1 MGKNVLSYRCTVCSI
16 KMLKSQASKKTES
29 QRKWRA
35 KNPGAKKKY
44 NPQAARRYLE
54 RYHTDLKFQANEL
67 DRQREYY
74 ERNREKVLARIKANE
89 LDRQREYYERN
100 REKVLARIKA
110 RNSLK
115 LKHEKK

>member
-1 MGKNVLSYRCTVCSI
+1 MGNNVLSYRCTVFSI

-35 KNPGAKKKY
+35 RNPDAEKKY
-44 NPQAARRYLE
+44 NPQVARRYLE
-54 RYHTDLKFQANEL
+54 RYHTDLKFQADEL

-74 ERNREKVLARIKANE
+74 
-89 LDRQREYYERN
+89 DRN

-110 RNSLK
+110 RK
-115 LKHEKK
+115 AREKRVKKI